1 MAKFS
6 EELIEKENVAKAREQ
21 EPGWPHLMGI
31 DVGCA
36 EAASL
41 MKDLETEAEQGE
53 KAANSKEE
61 QCVLSQE
68 VVSEI
73 EKSREKKINLRNC
86 EGKKRDK
93 MAWGSVVVE
102 GKRRSQN
109 EGTTILQKS
118 RGAEKE
124 KEFVIV

>member
-1 MAKFS
+1 
-6 EELIEKENVAKAREQ
+6 
-21 EPGWPHLMGI
+21 
-31 DVGCA
+31 
-36 EAASL
+36 
-41 MKDLETEAEQGE
+41 
-53 KAANSKEE
+53 
-61 QCVLSQE
+61 VLSQE